1 MKSPK
6 EGGVERSGKMLYT
19 ERQHKEY
26 PMQKRKQQLAISI
39 VLLSGAMLLLAG
51 CSWESA
57 PVTKDPKPAE
67 LPLDKLKRA
76 ETDRQLAEEAKK
88 KEAEKEAA
96 KKVTTPST
104 MSEKQYPSA
113 PAMSID
119 PAKKYVATL
128 HTEKGDIEIELAA
141 STTPITVNNF
151 VFLAR
156 EKFYDGV
163 IFHRTIPGFMIQGGD
178 PTGTG
183 MGGPGYRFEDE
194 AFDGQ
199 YKRGTIAMA
208 NAGPDTNGS
217 QFFIMHADYALPK
230 NYTIFGQVTKGLEA
244 VDAIAMA
251 PTETSGEGSRPV
263 TPVKIT
269 SVDIVEQ

>member
-1 MKSPK
+1 MK
-6 EGGVERSGKMLYT
+6 
-19 ERQHKEY
+19 
-26 PMQKRKQQLAISI
+26 KRKQQLAISF
-39 VLLSGAMLLLAG
+39 VLLGSAMLLLAG
-51 CSWESA
+51 CSWENE
-57 PVTKDPKPAE
+57 PVAKTEKKEE

-76 ETDRQLAEEAKK
+76 ETDRQLVEETKK

-96 KKVTTPST
+96 KKVTPEP
-104 MSEKQYPSA
+104 MSGKQYPAA

-119 PAKKYVATL
+119 AAKKYVATL

-141 STTPITVNNF
+141 AATPITVNNF

-156 EKFYDGV
+156 EKYYDGV

-183 MGGPGYRFEDE
+183 MGGPGYKFEDE
-194 AFDGQ
+194 PFTGQ
-199 YKRGTIAMA
+199 YKRGTVAMA

-217 QFFIMHADYALPK
+217 QFFIMHADYPLPP
-230 NYTIFGQVTKGLEA
+230 NYVIFGQVTKGLEA
-244 VDAIAMA
+244 VDAIATA
-251 PTETSGEGSRPV
+251 PTETGGEGSKPI